1 MSTIVTTIVSTI
13 ANTYPNR
20 KLIGY
25 RYRYQIM
32 DLLPNLISSIVMGIG
47 VYFLGLI
54 QIDKLVVMIIEIVSG
69 IAIYY
74 AIGLISKNRNLRFLL
89 DIVGQYSAGIR
100 KREKG
105 GSGQCGNGSQKA
117 AATLAVRS
125 YGTAERGKPAL
136 RVFCFEGAESGAG
149 AL

>member
-1 MSTIVTTIVSTI
+1 MILAMSTIVTTIVSTI

-32 DLLPNLISSIVMGIG
+32 DFLPNLISSIVMGIG
-47 VYFLGLI
+47 VYYLGLI
-54 QIDKLVVMIIEIVSG
+54 QIDKLVVMIIQIVSG

-74 AIGLISKNRNLRFLL
+74 AIGLISKNRNLRYLL

-105 GSGQCGNGSQKA
+105 GI
-117 AATLAVRS
+117 
-125 YGTAERGKPAL
+125 
-136 RVFCFEGAESGAG
+136 
-149 AL
+149 